1 MNFALPFRPVF
12 CRDAPQ
18 GELYFF
24 HDQGNL
30 AVKDFVYTH
39 IGGGPN
45 EDSGGMAMRRPMSAD
60 DSVWFH
66 PFPLTLQFTE

>member
-1 MNFALPFRPVF
+1 M
-12 CRDAPQ
+12 DAPQ
-18 GELYFF
+18 GGLYLF
-24 HDQGNL
+24 HDRETL
-30 AVKDFVYTH
+30 AVKDFVYIHTT
-39 IGGGPN
+39 GGGPT

>member
-1 MNFALPFRPVF
+1 MNFANSSARSSY
-12 CRDAPQ
+12 RDAPQ
-18 GELYFF
+18 GELYLF

-39 IGGGPN
+39 IWGGPN

-60 DSVWFH
+60 DLRFGST
-66 PFPLTLQFTE
+66 PFR